1 MTGCVTYLCTG
12 VALCSVMYICVYC
25 ILGILFQQSLV
36 SSQMKIDKIFLG
48 LWNLLSGCVW
58 SPPSTLY
65 SGRSL
70 LKPIPGSR
78 FLSRTHMYLNF
89 ENCTFR
95 LQISFYS
102 LKYLTMIV
110 LNFDNIQSLRQ
121 YKGMS
126 VSQSHVSVHIL
137 RFESYSNILSLFS
150 FLSQINYFFLL
161 SR

>member
-1 MTGCVTYLCTG
+1 MMKYRCVTSIHITQTNIYQGGGMTGCVTYLCTR
-12 VALCSVMYICVYC
+12 VAQCSVMYICVYC
-25 ILGILFQQSLV
+25 ILGILFQQFLV

-110 LNFDNIQSLRQ
+110 LNFTNIQSLRQ
-121 YKGMS
+121 YE
-126 VSQSHVSVHIL
+126 VC
-137 RFESYSNILSLFS
+137 LSPIRM
-150 FLSQINYFFLL
+150 FLSI
-161 SR
+161 S

>member
-1 MTGCVTYLCTG
+1 MMKYRRVTSIHNAQTNIYGGGGMTGCVTYLCTG

-58 SPPSTLY
+58 SPPPSTLY

-121 YKGMS
+121 YK
-126 VSQSHVSVHIL
+126 VC
-137 RFESYSNILSLFS
+137 LSPIRM
-150 FLSQINYFFLL
+150 FLSI
-161 SR
+161 S